1 MHDIQILQMPLFQR
15 AYKKLHLKEKSIVD
29 DAIRAIAKN
38 PTIGEQKKGDLINI
52 YVYKFKIHQQEMLMA
67 YEWDPEQRVLLALG
81 VHENFCHDLK
91 R

>member
-15 AYKKLHLKEKSIVD
+15 AHKKLHLKEKSIVD
-29 DAIRAIAKN
+29 DAIRAIVKN

-81 VHENFCHDLK
+81 VHENFYHDIK